1 MNFNGVLFPIKCRNH
16 IFFCCSM
23 NVQQKIQLLKTDF
36 MKLYPLNFSTQLIAT
51 HFSGNGKFCTEAF
64 KLITIWIHR
73 LPLILIF
80 EISIRCNKARTVIP
94 STFQQHKRY
103 VVTAGCCSRVTC
115 PVEIVCFREKATI
128 SSGKQLLAS
137 A

>member
-1 MNFNGVLFPIKCRNH
+1 
-16 IFFCCSM
+16 M
-23 NVQQKIQLLKTDF
+23 NVQRKIQLLKTDF
-36 MKLYPLNFSTQLIAT
+36 LKLYPLNFSKQLIAT
-51 HFSGNGKFCTEAF
+51 NFSGNAKFCTEAF

-115 PVEIVCFREKATI
+115 PVEIVCFREN
-128 SSGKQLLAS
+128 QLLALVNS
-137 A
+137 YSLAHKRSILHLSNGDTAKFNLHLDK